1 MIVIVI
7 LMKNNLLRVTRYSQ
21 ILQISRPNRK
31 IEYNILS
38 FYTNIYHIQIQM
50 NIQDTETP
58 LHGVHR
64 GLYAGQFDRVDEL
77 NSRVTERHFPDR
89 GLQPNF
95 DPRPVPTK
103 YSLFPVIERRAPV
116 SVPIAEMPKHNLS
129 NNFAPSTRLGPV
141 STYLANI
148 DTETILRNQTTAL
161 QHGAEQGV
169 YVPSSQ
175 SSLYNVSAVGRS
187 EMQTHPGLFE
197 QRQYETMPTTL
208 DQYGVGVNYL
218 YNHTRTQ
225 LRNIVDNI
233 QSQGQGQYTNQEVGK
248 RLGKESNMK
257 PKDFVENGLI

>member
-7 LMKNNLLRVTRYSQ
+7 LMKNNLRVTRYSQ
-21 ILQISRPNRK
+21 ILQIPRPNRK

-103 YSLFPVIERRAPV
+103 YSLFPVIERRAPA

-129 NNFAPSTRLGPV
+129 NNFSPSTRLGPV

-197 QRQYETMPTTL
+197 QRQYETMPTAL

-233 QSQGQGQYTNQEVGK
+233 QPNQPTQPLPQESNK
-248 RLGKESNMK
+248 RLGKESTTK
-257 PKDFVENGLI
+257 HRELVENGLL

>member
-1 MIVIVI
+1 
-7 LMKNNLLRVTRYSQ
+7 
-21 ILQISRPNRK
+21 
-31 IEYNILS
+31 
-38 FYTNIYHIQIQM
+38 M

-77 NSRVTERHFPDR
+77 NSRVSDRHFPDR

-95 DPRPVPTK
+95 SPRPVPTK

-116 SVPIAEMPKHNLS
+116 SVPITEMPKHKLAD
-129 NNFAPSTRLGPV
+129 NFSPATRLGPV

-175 SSLYNVSAVGRS
+175 SSLYNVSVAGRV
-187 EMQTHPGLFE
+187 ETQTHPGLFE
-197 QRQYETMPTTL
+197 ERQYATMPSAL
-208 DQYGVGVNYL
+208 DQYGVGVNHL

-225 LRNIVDNI
+225 LRNIVDSI
-233 QSQGQGQYTNQEVGK
+233 QSTYETPNVVSSRIAQSTYETPNVVSSGIAQSQRPPQTAIGGPSQQYH
-248 RLGKESNMK
+248 SAK
-257 PKDFVENGLI
+257 PRDFVENGLV

>member
-1 MIVIVI
+1 MQYKI
-7 LMKNNLLRVTRYSQ
+7 KY
-21 ILQISRPNRK
+21 RK
-31 IEYNILS
+31 TTS
-38 FYTNIYHIQIQM
+38 FYIYIYYSLSYIQM

-77 NSRVTERHFPDR
+77 NSRVSERHFPDR

-95 DPRPVPTK
+95 SMRPVPTK

-116 SVPIAEMPKHNLS
+116 SVPITEMSKHNLS
-129 NNFAPSTRLGPV
+129 NNFSPANRLGPV

-161 QHGAEQGV
+161 QHGAEQSI

-175 SSLYNVSAVGRS
+175 SSLYNVSVAGRT
-187 EMQTHPGLFE
+187 ETQTHPGLFE
-197 QRQYETMPTTL
+197 ERQYATMPSAL
-208 DQYGVGVNYL
+208 DQYGVGVNHL

-225 LRNIVDNI
+225 LRNIVDSI
-233 QSQGQGQYTNQEVGK
+233 QSTYETPNVVSPGIAQSQTPPQTAMGGP
-248 RLGKESNMK
+248 SH
-257 PKDFVENGLI
+257 